1 MRDIS
6 AKNFTLR
13 TARARA
19 VLTATPATLALIRAG
34 KIPKGE
40 PLPVAKVA
48 AIQAAK
54 NTPQLI
60 PYCHPVPLDFVQVDF
75 TLADKHIEVIV
86 FVKAIYR
93 TGVEMEALTGA
104 AAAVLTLY
112 DMLKMLDEAMSIS
125 SVELLSKTG
134 GKSNFALALT
144 QPFRA
149 AVVVM
154 SDSRSQKGG
163 KPDRSGA
170 ILREGLEA
178 NQATVESFSIIPDE
192 PDQIRAAVLRATDE
206 LAVDVL
212 LLTGGTGVGPRDVTP
227 EAITGLLERRLPG
240 VEDQFRAH
248 GRVRNP
254 YAMLSRMLAGTR
266 GRTIVI
272 ALPGSP
278 GACRDA
284 IDALFPYL
292 KHAFLMREGSGHD
305 EST

>member
-6 AKNFTLR
+6 NKNFTLR
-13 TARARA
+13 TAQAQA
-19 VLTATPATLALIRAG
+19 VLTAAPATLALIRSG
-34 KIPKGE
+34 QIPKGD

-75 TLADKHIEVIV
+75 VLTDTHIEATV

-112 DMLKMLDEAMSIS
+112 DMLKMLDETMTIS
-125 SVELLSKTG
+125 SVKLLNKTG
-134 GKSNFALALT
+134 GKSNFAPALT
-144 QPFRA
+144 QPFKA

-154 SDSRSQKGG
+154 SDSRSKGG

-170 ILREGLEA
+170 ILRAGLEA
-178 NQATVESFSIIPDE
+178 NQATVDYFVIIPDE
-192 PDQIRAAVLRATDE
+192 REEIRAALLHATDQ
-206 LAVDVL
+206 LGVDVL
-212 LLTGGTGVGPRDVTP
+212 LMTGGTGVGPRDVTP
-227 EAITGLLERRLPG
+227 EAISDLLERRLPG

-254 YAMLSRMLAGTR
+254 YAMLSRMVAGMR

-284 IDALFPYL
+284 IDAFFPYL
-292 KHAFLMREGSGHD
+292 KHAFPMREGTGHD
-305 EST
+305 PV

>member
-1 MRDIS
+1 MRDVS

-13 TARARA
+13 TAKARA
-19 VLTATPATLALIRAG
+19 VLTASPATLALIREG
-34 KIPKGE
+34 KIPKGD

-60 PYCHPVPLDFVQVDF
+60 PYCHPVPLDFVSVDF
-75 TLADKHIEVIV
+75 VLSVDRIEATV

-93 TGVEMEALTGA
+93 TGVEMEALTA
-104 AAAVLTLY
+104 AAAAALTLY
-112 DMLKMLDEAMSIS
+112 DMLKMLDETMAIS

-134 GKSNFALALT
+134 GKSNYAPHLT
-144 QPFRA
+144 QSFRA

-154 SDSRSQKGG
+154 SDSRSKQGG

-178 NQATVESFSIIPDE
+178 NQGTVESFTIIPDE
-192 PDQIRAAVLRATDE
+192 REQIRAALLHATDT
-206 LAVDVL
+206 LGVDVL
-212 LLTGGTGVGPRDVTP
+212 LMTGGTGVGPRDVTP
-227 EAITGLLERRLPG
+227 EAVSDLLERRLPG

-248 GRVRNP
+248 GRIRNP
-254 YAMLSRMLAGTR
+254 YAMLSRMVAGMR
-266 GRTIVI
+266 GKTIVV

-284 IDALFPYL
+284 IDAFFPYL
-292 KHAFLMREGSGHD
+292 KHAFPMREGQSD
-305 EST
+305 DDV

>member
-19 VLTATPATLALIRAG
+19 RLTAAPATLALIRAG
-34 KIPKGE
+34 QIPKGD
-40 PLPVAKVA
+40 PLPIAKVA

-60 PYCHPVPLDFVQVDF
+60 PYCHPVPLDYVQVDF
-75 TLADKHIEVIV
+75 TMADDHIEATVL
-86 FVKAIYR
+86 VKAIYR

-104 AAAVLTLY
+104 AAAALTLY
-112 DMLKMLDEAMSIS
+112 DMLKMLDETMTIS

-134 GKSNFALALT
+134 GKSNFAPTLT
-144 QPFRA
+144 QPFKA
-149 AVVVM
+149 GVLVM
-154 SDSRSQKGG
+154 SDSRSKGG

-170 ILREGLEA
+170 VLRAGLEA
-178 NQATVESFSIIPDE
+178 NQATVDYFTIIPDE
-192 PDQIRAAVLRATDE
+192 REQIRAAVLHATDE
-206 LAVDVL
+206 LHLDVL

-227 EAITGLLERRLPG
+227 EAITDLLERRLPG

-254 YAMLSRMLAGTR
+254 YAMLSRMVAGMR
-266 GRTIVI
+266 GRTIII

-292 KHAFLMREGSGHD
+292 KHAFPMREGTGHD
-305 EST
+305 DPA

>member
-1 MRDIS
+1 MRDVS

-13 TARARA
+13 TAKARA
-19 VLTATPATLALIRAG
+19 VLTAAPATLGLIRDG
-34 KIPKGE
+34 KIPKGD

-60 PYCHPVPLDFVQVDF
+60 PYCHPVPLDYVQVDF
-75 TLADKHIEVIV
+75 ELMAERIEVTV

-104 AAAVLTLY
+104 AAAALTIY
-112 DMLKMLDEAMSIS
+112 DMLKMLDETMTIS
-125 SVELLSKTG
+125 SIALISKTG
-134 GKSNFALALT
+134 GKSNFAPGLK

-178 NQATVESFSIIPDE
+178 NQGTVEYFSIIPDE
-192 PDQIRAAVLRATDE
+192 REQIRDAVLHAADK
-206 LAVDVL
+206 LGVDVL
-212 LLTGGTGVGPRDVTP
+212 LMTGGTGVGPRDVTP
-227 EAITGLLERRLPG
+227 ETVAELLDRRLPG

-254 YAMLSRMLAGTR
+254 YAMLSRMVAGMR

-284 IDALFPYL
+284 VDALFPYL
-292 KHAFLMREGSGHD
+292 KHAIPMREGAGHD
-305 EST
+305 SA

>member
-1 MRDIS
+1 MRDVS

-19 VLTATPATLALIRAG
+19 VLIAAPATLALIRDG
-34 KIPKGE
+34 KIPKGD

-60 PYCHPVPLDFVQVDF
+60 PYCHPVPLDFVSVDF
-75 TLADKHIEVIV
+75 TLEADRIISTV

-93 TGVEMEALTGA
+93 TGVEMEALTA
-104 AAAVLTLY
+104 AAAAALTLY
-112 DMLKMLDEAMSIS
+112 DMLKMLDETMTIS
-125 SVELLSKTG
+125 SIELLAKTG
-134 GKSNFALALT
+134 GKSNYAPNLS

-154 SDSRSQKGG
+154 SDSRSSGT

-170 ILREGLEA
+170 ILKEGLEA
-178 NQATVESFSIIPDE
+178 NQATVEFFKIVPDE
-192 PDQIRAAVLRATDE
+192 REPIRAALRHAADE
-206 LAVDVL
+206 LKVDVL
-212 LLTGGTGVGPRDVTP
+212 LMTGGTGVGPRDVTP
-227 EAITGLLERRLPG
+227 EAIADLLERRLPG

-254 YAMLSRMLAGTR
+254 YAMLSRMVAGMR
-266 GRTIVI
+266 GGTIVV

-284 IDALFPYL
+284 IDAFFPYL
-292 KHAFLMREGSGHD
+292 KHAFPMREGQSD
-305 EST
+305 DPA

>member
-1 MRDIS
+1 MRDVS
-6 AKNFTLR
+6 TKNFTLR

-19 VLTATPATLALIRAG
+19 VLTAAPATLALIREG
-34 KIPKGE
+34 KVPKGD

-60 PYCHPVPLDFVQVDF
+60 PFCHSVPLDFVQVDF
-75 TLADKHIEVIV
+75 ELLADRIVTTV

-104 AAAVLTLY
+104 AAAALNLY
-112 DMLKMLDEAMSIS
+112 DMLKMLDETMSIA
-125 SVELLSKTG
+125 SVELLAKTG
-134 GKSNFALALT
+134 GKSNFAPGLK

-149 AVVVM
+149 AIAVM
-154 SDSRSQKGG
+154 SDSRSQPGG

-178 NQATVESFSIIPDE
+178 HQGKVEHFAIIPDE
-192 PDQIRAAVLRATDE
+192 ADQIRAAVRHATDT
-206 LAVDVL
+206 LGVDVL
-212 LLTGGTGVGPRDVTP
+212 LMTGGTGVGPRDVTP
-227 EAITGLLERRLPG
+227 EAVADLLDRRLPG

-254 YAMLSRMLAGTR
+254 YAMLSRMVAGMR
-266 GRTIVI
+266 GRTIVV

-292 KHAFLMREGSGHD
+292 KHALPMREGSGHD
-305 EST
+305 AG